1 MIFTG
6 ATATP
11 RYVPIML
18 RFLVYLAIAVGIAY
32 FATTVPLGK
41 RTLVGHIRAIWHTEQ
56 VQDLKEGVKEKA
68 GPAVDRLER
77 GVREGYKAATDNGS
91 AKGSSAEAHP

>member
-1 MIFTG
+1 
-6 ATATP
+6 
-11 RYVPIML
+11 ML

-56 VQDLKEGVKEKA
+56 VQDLKEGVKEKTA
-68 GPAVDRLER
+68 PAVDRLER
-77 GVREGYKAATDNGS
+77 GVREGYKAATDDSS
-91 AKGSSAEAHP
+91 AKGSSAPAHP